1 MIVARLRLA
10 PVGETMLGLLAFE
23 WVKHARPAPGRTT
36 SRRKLQRF
44 SRIETLRSMAFRL
57 LHELYR
63 LRCIAQSMLRR
74 LAKRDRGPRA
84 TAATHTNRRSA
95 NFFHTHWSLWRVAL
109 AVIKPVRP
117 RWPAEPDWHRF
128 IAVISESHV
137 IGSRYR
143 GV

>member
-1 MIVARLRLA
+1 MPRDSSSARAASMSSTCSAMGFL
-10 PVGETMLGLLAFE
+10 LGLLAFE

-84 TAATHTNRRSA
+84 TAATHTNGRSA
-95 NFFHTHWSLWRVAL
+95 TMFPPRAPFLQPDVGEPPSSPTPPPHAH
-109 AVIKPVRP
+109 RP
-117 RWPAEPDWHRF
+117 E
-128 IAVISESHV
+128 V
-137 IGSRYR
+137 GL
-143 GV
+143 